1 MENSLK
7 INSLEVQ
14 MKEVTKKL
22 DGLCD
27 TVNAGFKE
35 VDKSFKEM
43 HTEMSQSY
51 VRKEEYKQDLL
62 DIERRVEKA
71 ESWRDW
77 IIRAILGVIITG
89 LIGAMIFT

>member
-22 DGLCD
+22 DGLCK
-27 TVNAGFKE
+27 TVDAGFKE
-35 VDKSFKEM
+35 VDKSFKDM

-51 VRKEEYKQDLL
+51 VRKAEYKQDMKNMR
-62 DIERRVEKA
+62 ERVKKA
-71 ESWRDW
+71 ESLRDW
-77 IIRAILGVIITG
+77 IIRTILGLIIAG
-89 LIGAMIFT
+89 LLGTIIVK